1 MGRRGTAAKPLPSK
15 LAALLPALLLAALLA
30 ACNGEA
36 PPEEAKQEETS
47 KPEAAG
53 PPQKPSLL
61 LEPVA
66 FADLPGWAEDDVSA
80 ALPALK
86 RSCGRLSGQPDGR
99 PLGPGGLAGT
109 VADWQSPCAALQPAS
124 DRKRPR
130 LNSRPSC

>member
-47 KPEAAG
+47 NPEAAG
-53 PPQKPSLL
+53 TPQKPSLL

-66 FADLPGWAEDDVSA
+66 FAELPGWAENSEERRVGKGWVSTC
-80 ALPALK
+80 
-86 RSCGRLSGQPDGR
+86 RFRC
-99 PLGPGGLAGT
+99 
-109 VADWQSPCAALQPAS
+109 VAVRETKKQ
-124 DRKRPR
+124 
-130 LNSRPSC
+130 NN

>member
-1 MGRRGTAAKPLPSK
+1 MWPRSPTSGPSRATPAAATPIGRWLPPAAPISRFPMGRRGTAAKPLPSK

-66 FADLPGWAEDDVSA
+66 FADLPG
-80 ALPALK
+80 
-86 RSCGRLSGQPDGR
+86 
-99 PLGPGGLAGT
+99 
-109 VADWQSPCAALQPAS
+109 
-124 DRKRPR
+124 DRKGVV
-130 LNSRPSC
+130 